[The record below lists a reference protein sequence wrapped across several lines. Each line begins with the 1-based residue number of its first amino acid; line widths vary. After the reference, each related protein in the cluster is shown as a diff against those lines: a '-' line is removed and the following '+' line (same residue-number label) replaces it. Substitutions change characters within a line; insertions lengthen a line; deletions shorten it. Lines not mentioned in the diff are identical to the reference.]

1 MFEMQHLFFRKFYI
15 FRQNWLEMTI
25 CVHWLALSVLC
36 FGSGEVP
43 EWLQSKSVEPIWTA
57 LLNPKDLSRR
67 VSKDPSQLK
76 QPFLEDL
83 NSRLWK
89 MQIQK
94 EQQNSSIQIREI
106 RKKKFWISKVLI
118 FYETTFE
125 SESAPWGEACWRK
138 ATNYKATQTVD
149 SCAFLL
155 LLANN
160 LLKD

>member
-67 VSKDPSQLK
+67 VSKDPNQPK

-89 MQIQK
+89 MQIQI
-94 EQQNSSIQIREI
+94 EQQNSSTQIREI
-106 RKKKFWISKVLI
+106 RKKSFEFQKFWFFTKQLLNPKVHPEEKPAEERQPI
-118 FYETTFE
+118 I
-125 SESAPWGEACWRK
+125 K
-138 ATNYKATQTVD
+138 Q
-149 SCAFLL
+149 
-155 LLANN
+155 
-160 LLKD
+160 LKQLTLVHFFC

>member
-67 VSKDPSQLK
+67 VSKDPNQPK
-76 QPFLEDL
+76 KPFLEDL
-83 NSRLWK
+83 NNRLWK
-89 MQIQK
+89 MQIQI
-94 EQQNSSIQIREI
+94 EQQNSSTQIREI
-106 RKKKFWISKVLI
+106 RKKSFEFQKFWFFTKQLLNPKVHPEEKPAEERQPI
-118 FYETTFE
+118 T
-125 SESAPWGEACWRK
+125 K
-138 ATNYKATQTVD
+138 Q
-149 SCAFLL
+149 
-155 LLANN
+155 
-160 LLKD
+160 LKQLTLVHFFCY